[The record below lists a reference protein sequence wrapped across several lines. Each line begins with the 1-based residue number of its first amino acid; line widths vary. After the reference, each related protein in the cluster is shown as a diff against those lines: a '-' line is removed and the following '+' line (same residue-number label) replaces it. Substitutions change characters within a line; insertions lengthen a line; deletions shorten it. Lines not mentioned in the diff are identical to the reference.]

1 MAIDLRQFHQTFFD
15 ESVEGLAAME
25 AELLRLEHGLQ
36 VAGYAPDAEQLN
48 RIFRVVHSIKGG
60 AATFGF
66 SAVADFAHVL
76 ESLLDDLRAGRR
88 AADTTVTA
96 LLLRAVDGLSELVDA
111 ARAGREPE
119 VTSANAV
126 RAELEASLATPVAAH
141 GAMPAAVPEATPSGR
156 GIGWDIAF
164 HPHPSFF
171 ASGNDP
177 LRIVRELATLGRIE
191 IRADTQRLPA
201 WDGFDPEQCYLGWH
215 IALRAPVA
223 QAAVREVFAWVTED
237 CTLALTP
244 VATPSTAPSKVND
257 SANGSIRVATPKV
270 DALVDMV
277 GELVITQTM
286 LNLLTDDLTPE
297 SLPRLRA
304 GLAQLE
310 RHTRELQDCVLGIRM
325 LPIGS
330 VFSRL
335 PRMVR
340 DVAQQLGKRVE
351 LKLSGE
357 RTELDKTIIERISD
371 PLMHLVRNS
380 IDHGIE
386 TPAERVRAGKP
397 ETGTIRLD
405 AYHKGGNVVIEIED
419 DGHGLD
425 RARIL
430 ATARARGLVAA
441 DAELEP
447 GQIDELIF
455 MPGFSTA
462 ATVNDVSGRG
472 VGLDVVRNNIRG
484 LAGGVEVNSVAGR
497 GTRFVIRL
505 PLTLAI
511 VDGMSVQVGDQVYI
525 LPLTWISQCVRLTHA
540 DVSRPAGGSEVV
552 ALRDQYLP
560 LLRLHDVFG
569 VAAHVTDLGQGIV
582 VVVEADGKQA
592 ALFVDDLRGQQ
603 QVVIKSLESHC
614 YKLDGISAATIL
626 GDGTVALILDVA
638 ALVRRAHSAPAVVRG
653 AREYVMTSTH
663 DIAPPP

>member
-1 MAIDLRQFHQTFFD
+1 MAIDLRQFHQTFFE
-15 ESVEGLAAME
+15 ESLEGLAAME

-36 VAGYAPDAEQLN
+36 VPGFAPDPEQLN
-48 RIFRVVHSIKGG
+48 RIFRQVHSIKGG
-60 AATFGF
+60 SATFGF
-66 SAVADFAHVL
+66 AAVADFAHVL
-76 ESLLDDLRAGRR
+76 ESLLDDLRGGRC
-88 AADTTVTA
+88 AADAGITA
-96 LLLRAVDGLSELVDA
+96 LLLRAVDGLRELVDA
-111 ARAGREPE
+111 ARGAREPNT
-119 VTSANAV
+119 VATHAV
-126 RAELEASLATPVAAH
+126 RAELEASLVSPTTRGAPVAAE
-141 GAMPAAVPEATPSGR
+141 PNAAVRAS
-156 GIGWDIAF
+156 GWDIAF
-164 HPHPSFF
+164 HPQPEFF

-177 LRIVRELATLGRIE
+177 LRIVRELNNLGALQVTVDAR
-191 IRADTQRLPA
+191 QLPS
-201 WDGFDPEQCYLGWH
+201 WDGFDPQRCYLGWH
-215 IALRAPVA
+215 IALRAPA
-223 QAAVREVFAWVTED
+223 AAAAVHEVFAWVTDD
-237 CTLALTP
+237 CALTITP
-244 VATPSTAPSKVND
+244 AAAPAAATGPAKSDDGTH
-257 SANGSIRVATPKV
+257 GSIRVATPKV

-286 LNLLTDDLTPE
+286 LNLLTDDITPE
-297 SLPRLRA
+297 SLPRLRS

-325 LPIGS
+325 LPIGF

-371 PLMHLVRNS
+371 PLVHLVRNS
-380 IDHGIE
+380 LDHGIE
-386 TPAERVRAGKP
+386 TPAERARAGKS
-397 ETGTIRLD
+397 ETGVIRLD
-405 AYHKGGNVVIEIED
+405 ACHKGGNVVIEIED

-484 LAGGVEVNSVAGR
+484 LAGGVEVSSVAGK
-497 GTRFVIRL
+497 GTRFTIRL

-525 LPLTWISQCVRLTHA
+525 LPLTWISQCVRLTGA
-540 DVSRPAGGSEVV
+540 DASRPAGGAEVV

-560 LLRLHDVFG
+560 LLRLHEVFG
-569 VAAHVTDLGQGIV
+569 VAPRFHQLEQGIL
-582 VVVEADGKQA
+582 VVVEADGKKA

-626 GDGTVALILDVA
+626 GDGTVALILDIA
-638 ALVRRAHSAPAVVRG
+638 ALVRRAHSAPPTARG
-653 AREYVMTSTH
+653 GREYGAMS
-663 DIAPPP
+663 DGIAPPP

>member
-1 MAIDLRQFHQTFFD
+1 MAIDLRQFHQTFFE
-15 ESVEGLAAME
+15 ESLEGLAAME
-25 AELLRLEHGLQ
+25 ADLLRLEHGLQ
-36 VAGYAPDAEQLN
+36 VPGFAPDPEQLN
-48 RIFRVVHSIKGG
+48 RIFRQVHSIKGG
-60 AATFGF
+60 SATFGF
-66 SAVADFAHVL
+66 AAVADFAHVL
-76 ESLLDDLRAGRR
+76 ESLLDDLRGGRR
-88 AADTTVTA
+88 AADGAVTA
-96 LLLRAVDGLSELVDA
+96 LLLRAVDGLRELVDA
-111 ARAGREPE
+111 ARAGREPNA
-119 VTSANAV
+119 TATNAV
-126 RAELEASLATPVAAH
+126 RAELEASLAAPTTRGVPVAAE
-141 GAMPAAVPEATPSGR
+141 PNAAVRAP
-156 GIGWDIAF
+156 GWDIEF
-164 HPHPSFF
+164 HPQPEFF

-177 LRIVRELATLGRIE
+177 LRIVRELNNLGPLQVTLDARH
-191 IRADTQRLPA
+191 LPA
-201 WDGFDPEQCYLGWH
+201 WDGFDPQRCYLGWR
-215 IALRAPVA
+215 IALRAPA
-223 QAAVREVFAWVTED
+223 TAAAVHEAFAWVTDD
-237 CTLALTP
+237 CALAITP
-244 VATPSTAPSKVND
+244 AAAPTVATVPAKPD
-257 SANGSIRVATPKV
+257 DGAHGSIRVATPKV

-286 LNLLTDDLTPE
+286 LNLLTDDITPE

-325 LPIGS
+325 LPIGF

-371 PLMHLVRNS
+371 PLVHLVRNS

-386 TPAERVRAGKP
+386 SPAERVRAGKP
-397 ETGTIRLD
+397 ETGVIRLD

-430 ATARARGLVAA
+430 ATARARGLIGA

-484 LAGGVEVNSVAGR
+484 LAGGVEVSSVAGK
-497 GTRFVIRL
+497 GTRFTIRL

-525 LPLTWISQCVRLTHA
+525 LPLTWISQCVRLTGA
-540 DVSRPAGGSEVV
+540 DVSRPAGGAEVV

-560 LLRLHDVFG
+560 LLRLHDLFG
-569 VAAHVTDLGQGIV
+569 VAPRFHQLEQGIL
-582 VVVEADGKQA
+582 VVVEADGKKA

-614 YKLDGISAATIL
+614 FKLDGISAATIL
-626 GDGTVALILDVA
+626 GDGTVALILDIA
-638 ALVRRAHSAPAVVRG
+638 ALVRRAHSAPPTARG
-653 AREYVMTSTH
+653 GREYVTTSITV
-663 DIAPPP
+663 IAPPP

>member
-1 MAIDLRQFHQTFFD
+1 MAIDLRQFHQTFFE
-15 ESVEGLAAME
+15 ESLEGLAAME

-36 VAGYAPDAEQLN
+36 VAGFTPDPEQLN

-60 AATFGF
+60 GATFGF
-66 SAVADFAHVL
+66 ATVADFAHVL
-76 ESLLDDLRAGRR
+76 ESLLDDLRAARR
-88 AADTTVTA
+88 VADPTITG
-96 LLLRAVDGLSELVDA
+96 LLLRAVDGLRELVDA
-111 ARAGREPE
+111 ARAGRA
-119 VTSANAV
+119 ANVAAASGV
-126 RAELEASLATPVAAH
+126 RAELEASLTMPVTNPPVVTPELPTSARV
-141 GAMPAAVPEATPSGR
+141 S
-156 GIGWDIAF
+156 GWDIDF
-164 HPHPSFF
+164 HPHPEFF

-177 LRIVRELATLGRIE
+177 LRIVRELGTLGPIE
-191 IRADTQRLPA
+191 VTLDARRLPA
-201 WDGFDPEQCYLGWH
+201 WDRFDPQQCYLGWH
-215 IALRAPVA
+215 IALRAPVVA
-223 QAAVREVFAWVTED
+223 AAVHEAFAWVTDD
-237 CTLALTP
+237 CALTITPAATP
-244 VATPSTAPSKVND
+244 VAPTAPVKSD
-257 SANGSIRVATPKV
+257 DTAHSSIRVATPKV

-297 SLPRLRA
+297 SLPRLRS

-325 LPIGS
+325 LPIGF

-335 PRMVR
+335 PRLVR

-371 PLMHLVRNS
+371 PLVHLVRNS
-380 IDHGIE
+380 LDHGIE
-386 TPAERVRAGKP
+386 APAARARAGKP
-397 ETGTIRLD
+397 ESGCIRLD
-405 AYHKGGNVVIEIED
+405 AYHKGGNVVVEIED

-425 RARIL
+425 RERIL
-430 ATARARGLVAA
+430 ATARARGLIAA
-441 DAELEP
+441 DIELEP

-462 ATVNDVSGRG
+462 ATVNDMSGRG
-472 VGLDVVRNNIRG
+472 VGLDVVRNNIRS
-484 LAGGVEVNSVAGR
+484 LAGGVEVSSVPGK
-497 GTRFVIRL
+497 GTRFTIRL

-525 LPLTWISQCVRLTHA
+525 LPLTWISQCVRLTNA
-540 DVSRPAGGSEVV
+540 DVSRPAGGAEVV

-560 LLRLHDVFG
+560 LLRLHEMFG
-569 VAAHVTDLGQGIV
+569 VVPRFTELVHGIQI
-582 VVVEADGKQA
+582 VVEADGKKA

-626 GDGTVALILDVA
+626 GDGTVALILDIA
-638 ALVRRAHSAPAVVRG
+638 ALVRRAHAAPPTAPG
-653 AREYVMTSTH
+653 ARRETAH
-663 DIAPPP
+663 AIA